1 MRLILKQI
9 LIVSTPM
16 ILISAD
22 IFSQQSRPNK
32 TIVFEGQ
39 VKNKKTGKGIGFAAL
54 MIDELSQGIACNAG
68 GYFRLPH
75 IKPGRYKIEIS
86 CLNYIPTTV
95 DILRDRKSVV

>member
-1 MRLILKQI
+1 
-9 LIVSTPM
+9 M

-54 MIDELSQGIACNAG
+54 MIDELSPAMPADTSDYRI
-68 GYFRLPH
+68 
-75 IKPGRYKIEIS
+75 
-86 CLNYIPTTV
+86 
-95 DILRDRKSVV
+95 

>member
-9 LIVSTPM
+9 LIVSIPM

-54 MIDELSQGIACNAG
+54 MIE
-68 GYFRLPH
+68 
-75 IKPGRYKIEIS
+75 
-86 CLNYIPTTV
+86 
-95 DILRDRKSVV
+95 